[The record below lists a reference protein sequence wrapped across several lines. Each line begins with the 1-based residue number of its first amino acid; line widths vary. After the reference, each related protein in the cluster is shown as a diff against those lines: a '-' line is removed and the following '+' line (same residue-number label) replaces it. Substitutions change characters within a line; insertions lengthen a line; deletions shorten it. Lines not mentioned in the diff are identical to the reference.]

1 MNKSLKKFLI
11 INLNLIVLLSLSGL
25 PVLAQDASQNGPS
38 QAEIDVEKAKNAPS
52 QEQIQ
57 EFEKE
62 FGGPPESFPTPSI
75 QKPTFEQ
82 PGTVSEEVKKY
93 VSDKDLVSVY
103 CAMTR
108 WRSGDFF
115 SAMDAVK
122 KYVIE
127 PSQQIKSDF
136 GIDFEIPDI
145 DALRAEGAKRT
156 DGICNAS
163 TVAEAEQLAGDF
175 YNWGQNQTQGK
186 FDAMRVDMQ
195 AKLTEKGNALK
206 DKITKEIQPFIDE
219 QKAGIED
226 EMKALA
232 DQIVEKKKSEIQA
245 RLTGARSAPDV
256 NALKAEITQAV
267 TSGINSKVEEKKAQL
282 KSIIQN
288 KVNELV
294 GSEKAKF
301 EKIGENFKNVEQKIY
316 DYIKDNRSQ
325 YDKYKTE
332 AFALRKKLVL
342 DILDKNLSEGLKKL
356 DASEADLADANKN
369 DPSVKTTGQLKAELQ
384 QDRKDLEAKLD
395 AALEA
400 GNETAFQ
407 QALNDFR
414 AKWEAVKANG
424 EKAMEQSVSK
434 VCTIALA
441 QFDKANTQMNPGI
454 KQIETLHKKC
464 ANSVFEECLKTNEF
478 SSRFESVVSKSA
490 DLKTEMALATQMC
503 QNPQTSDRKNLIAL
517 MKKIQS
523 DAEDFKIYGQAL
535 ESEKAKVLVQTAEA
549 ICAQALPELN
559 AAETEIKKND
569 LTVLQNNITRCQ
581 GKTSEECAVVNKLS
595 GGVANLKADISSFTT
610 NVQKVKTLCSKPL
623 SEEDFKTLS
632 DTLNSLK
639 SEGQDLRA
647 EAKDMQVQQAEK
659 MSGKALC
666 RAVVPQMEGAK
677 QQISS
682 GLTEMNKIKSDCSG
696 KTDERCKVINAN
708 SAKFDA
714 LSGQVQK
721 TLKIIS
727 DINAKCDTASVDS
740 LDQGLIDLLDGMKN
754 DKETIDKMIKD
765 IKTLEAGAGKGAG
778 ITIEAENELSSNL
791 LPRSESWHSSKGK
804 SGESW
809 RPPVFG
815 TGYWYLSRG
824 GESLTYNF
832 SAPKDGTYNVWV
844 RDYVD
849 NFQARGVRRITINFD
864 GKNFGTFGETSA
876 SVPSGNKIGV
886 FAWHKVGA
894 GVSLKA
900 GQHSMK
906 ITKEATTAGA
916 AILDSFYLTTGSEV
930 PSEK

>member
-1 MNKSLKKFLI
+1 MNINIKKLAVI
-11 INLNLIVLLSLSGL
+11 GINLAVAISFSGL
-25 PVLAQDASQNGPS
+25 PALAQDAGQNGPS
-38 QAEIDVEKAKNAPS
+38 QAEIDAEKAKNAPS

-57 EFEKE
+57 QFEKQ

-82 PGTVSEEVKKY
+82 PGAVSEEVKKY

-186 FDAMRVDMQ
+186 FDTMRTDMQ

-206 DKITKEIQPFIDE
+206 EKIKAEIQPFIDE
-219 QKAGIED
+219 QKASIED

-267 TSGINSKVEEKKAQL
+267 TSGINAKVEQKKAEMQS
-282 KSIIQN
+282 KIQA
-288 KVNELV
+288 KIQELA
-294 GSEKAKF
+294 GTEKAKF
-301 EKIGENFKNVEQKIY
+301 EKIGENFQGVEQKIS
-316 DYIKDNRSQ
+316 DYIKNNRSQ
-325 YDKYKTE
+325 YDKYKIE
-332 AFALRKKLVL
+332 AFGLRKKLVL
-342 DILDKNLSEGLKKL
+342 DILDKNLAEGLKQL

-369 DPSVKTTGQLKAELQ
+369 DSSVKTVGQLKAELQ
-384 QDRKDLEAKLD
+384 QDRKDLESKLD
-395 AALEA
+395 AALET
-400 GNETAFQ
+400 GDETAFQ
-407 QALNDFR
+407 QALNDFK
-414 AKWEAVKANG
+414 AKWEAVRANG

-454 KQIETLHKKC
+454 KQIEALQKKC
-464 ANSVFEECLKTNEF
+464 ANSVSDECLKTNEF
-478 SSRFESVVSKSA
+478 SSRFDSVVSKSA

-517 MKKIQS
+517 MRKIQS

-535 ESEKAKVLVQTAEA
+535 ESEKAKVLAQTAEA
-549 ICAQALPELN
+549 ICGQALPQLS
-559 AAETEIKKND
+559 AAETEIQKND
-569 LTVLQNNITRCQ
+569 LTALQNNIARCQ
-581 GKTSEECAVVNKLS
+581 GKTSEECVAVNKLS
-595 GGVANLKADISSFTT
+595 GGVASLKTDISSFTA
-610 NVQKVKTLCSKPL
+610 NIQKVKALCSKPL
-623 SEEDFKTLS
+623 GEEDFKTLS

-647 EAKDMQVQQAEK
+647 EAKDLQAQQAEK
-659 MSGKALC
+659 MNEKALC

-677 QQISS
+677 QQISA
-682 GLTEMNKIKSDCSG
+682 GLAEMNGINSGCSG
-696 KTDERCKVINAN
+696 KSDERCKVINAN

-714 LSGQVQK
+714 LSSQVQK
-721 TLKIIS
+721 TLKSIS
-727 DINAKCDTASVDS
+727 DINTKCDTASADS
-740 LDQGLIDLLDGMKN
+740 LDQKLIDLLDGMKN
-754 DKETIDKMIKD
+754 DKETIDKMIED
-765 IKTLEAGAGKGAG
+765 IKALEAGAGKSSG
-778 ITIEAENELSSNL
+778 IKIEAENETTSFIYPVSQRPAVNMKEVN
-791 LPRSESWHSSKGK
+791 P
-804 SGESW
+804 SW
-809 RPPVFG
+809 RPPYFG
-815 TGYWYLSRG
+815 SGDWYLASG
-824 GESLTYNF
+824 GEYLTYNF
-832 SAPKDGTYNVWV
+832 TVPKEGKYNVWI

-849 NFQARGVRRITINFD
+849 NFQAKGIRKVVVSFD
-864 GKNFGTFGETSA
+864 GLNYGVFAENTSV
-876 SVPSGNKIGV
+876 VPSGNRNGV
-886 FAWHKVGA
+886 FAWHKVGS
-894 GVSLKA
+894 GVSLKV
-900 GQHSMK
+900 GQHTMK